1 MPELPEV
8 ETVVRGLRA
17 DLEGRTITS
26 ATIYWANTSPDVP
39 SHHFNDRIQGQT
51 IRSLARRAKYV
62 VLNLSTDVMLVHL
75 RMTGRLYVTKPTE
88 DPDNPSHLRAE
99 FGLDNGLVLR
109 FYDMRKFGKIYLVTD
124 IEQITG
130 KLGPEPLSDAFTEGE
145 FRERLRGRNRA
156 IKPLLLDQTFVAG
169 VGNIYADE
177 SLWMSEI
184 DPRRKA
190 DTLEEQE
197 IVSLYENIRTVLADA
212 IEHEG
217 SSFSWYL
224 KPDGSKGEH
233 QNHFRVYDRKDEP
246 CLRCGTPISKIKL
259 AQRGTH
265 FCANCQS

>member
-8 ETVVRGLRA
+8 ETVVQGVKDQLI
-17 DLEGRTITS
+17 GRTFTS
-26 ATIYWANTSPDVP
+26 ATIYWANTSPKLP
-39 SHHFNDRIQGQT
+39 SEGFNDRLNGQV
-51 IRSLARRAKYV
+51 IRTVYRRAKYI
-62 VLNLSTDVMLVHL
+62 VLTLSDDVMLIHL
-75 RMTGRLYVTKPTE
+75 RMTGRLYVVKPTD
-88 DPDNPSHLRAE
+88 DPDNAAHLRAE

-130 KLGPEPLSDAFTEGE
+130 GLGPEPLTDAFTEGD
-145 FRERLRGRNRA
+145 FRERLHARSRA

-169 VGNIYADE
+169 IGNIYADE
-177 SLWMSEI
+177 SLWMSKI

-190 DTLEEQE
+190 NTLNDDE
-197 IVSLYENIRTVLADA
+197 IVSLYENIRQVLRDA

-224 KPDGSKGEH
+224 KPDGSQGEF
-233 QNHFRVYDRKDEP
+233 QNHFRVYDREHEP
-246 CLRCGTPISKIKL
+246 CPRCGTMISKIKL

-265 FCANCQS
+265 FCANCQQ